1 MARKARPIP
10 VRCRA
15 SATRRANRRDGR
27 EARHAHR
34 FEPIVEQ
41 G

>member
-10 VRCRA
+10 VRCCA
-15 SATRRANRRDGR
+15 SAARRANRRDGR
-27 EARHAHR
+27 EARHTER
-34 FEPIVEQ
+34 VEPIVEQ

>member
-34 FEPIVEQ
+34 FEPIVEH

>member
-10 VRCRA
+10 VRWRA